1 MYRRFAFAMLIALLF
16 VSAAP
21 LPARAQTILT
31 LPEVSQRARVMQR
44 IGLTNITIDY
54 HRPLVNNRKIWGG
67 IVPYGQVWR
76 AGADENTIITFTDP
90 VSVEG
95 QALAKGVYGLH
106 MIPGESEWTVIFSKN
121 STSWG
126 SFSYN
131 QAEDALRVTVKARPE
146 DPHEA
151 LTYDFDEVK
160 PDSAVVLMAWEK
172 LAVPFRV
179 SVNVNEVVQQSLK
192 DQLRGGVQ
200 YIWEGWDEAASYL
213 LAKNIDL
220 PTALTYSDKS
230 IQNEERFD
238 NLLTKSRVLAALNR
252 NEDAAATLKKA
263 LPMAN
268 ALQLHGYGRQLQF
281 QGKQQEAFE
290 IFRVNMK
297 QNPTHWTA
305 HNEAARLAT
314 AKGDYDTAAKE
325 MKLAESVAPDGFKP
339 GIEAL
344 VKRLEAKQDI
354 NK

>member
-1 MYRRFAFAMLIALLF
+1 MYRRFVFAMLFALLF
-16 VSAAP
+16 VSVAP
-21 LPARAQTILT
+21 LPTRAQTLLT
-31 LPEVSQRARVMQR
+31 LPEASQRARVMQR
-44 IGLTNITIDY
+44 IGLTDITIDY

-106 MIPGESEWTVIFSKN
+106 MIPGENDWTVIFSKT
-121 STSWG
+121 STAWG
-126 SFSYN
+126 SFSYDK
-131 QAEDALRVTVKARPE
+131 AEDALRVTVKPRPV

-179 SVNVNEVVQQSLK
+179 TVNVNDVVEQSLK

-200 YIWEGWDEAASYL
+200 YIWEGWDEAATYL
-213 LAKNIDL
+213 LSKNRD
-220 PTALTYSDKS
+220 PQTALTYSEKS

-238 NLLTKSRVLAALNR
+238 NLLTKSRALDALNR
-252 NEDAAATLKKA
+252 KDEATVTRKKA
-263 LPMAN
+263 LTMAS

-281 QGKQQEAFE
+281 QGKQEEAFQV
-290 IFRVNMK
+290 FRANMK
-297 QNPTHWTA
+297 QNPSHWTA

-314 AKGDYDTAAKE
+314 ASGDFNTAAKE
-325 MKLAESVAPDGFKP
+325 MKLSEVSAPDSLKP
-339 GIEAL
+339 AIETL